1 MLKRLIILSCVST
14 FIILVVVL
22 QFVDFST
29 QIGDFKPFITNSSM
43 GLASVVSCAETPTI
57 KYSFYDTSRPLFEKN
72 NKFGLYIY
80 AENKEFLDLA
90 DDLVN
95 SNGGDWGYVLVPYN
109 IQDQDYPKWR
119 ELFAELKNKHLIPVI
134 QLHDV
139 NPDDYETQ
147 TLEAAEFLNTFVWPV
162 KQRFISVY
170 NEPNDS
176 KFWHGYVDPEEYVE
190 ILSYTI
196 DAFKKVHE
204 DFYMLNGAL
213 NISASDG
220 GGYMDALEFMRKMD
234 AAEPGVFSKLDG
246 WASHSYPQPN
256 FSGDPY
262 TKGRW
267 GIRAYEVELAFLE
280 TELNVSKEL
289 PVFIT
294 ETGWAHAE
302 GDVYNASFLPVQT
315 VGENFATA
323 YEDIWLKDDR
333 VVAVMP
339 FTIRYN
345 PPYDHF
351 SWVNSDNVPY
361 AHFEVV
367 KGLEK
372 VSGKPQIL
380 IERMIEG
387 TCDDAI

>member
-1 MLKRLIILSCVST
+1 MLKRLILLSCVST

-22 QFVDFST
+22 QFVDFSP
-29 QIGDFKPFITNSSM
+29 QNVDYKPFITSPSFER
-43 GLASVVSCAETPTI
+43 ASIETCADVPTI
-57 KYSFYDTSRPLFEKN
+57 KYSYYDVSRPLFERN

-80 AENKEFLDLA
+80 AEDTEFIDLA
-90 DDLVN
+90 DELVN
-95 SNGGDWGYVLVPYN
+95 STGGDWGYVLIPYN
-109 IQDQDYPKWR
+109 VKDQDYPKWR
-119 ELFAELKNKHLIPVI
+119 EVFAKLRDKHLIPVI

-139 NPDDYETQ
+139 NPEDYESQ

-170 NEPNDS
+170 NEPNDA
-176 KFWHGYVDPEEYVE
+176 KFWHGYVDPAEYAE

-196 DAFKKVHE
+196 DAFGKVHE

-220 GGYMDALEFMRKMD
+220 DGYMDALEFMKRMD
-234 AAEPGVFSKLDG
+234 DAEPGVFSKLDG
-246 WASHSYPQPN
+246 WASHPYPQPN

-267 GIRAYEVELAFLE
+267 GIRAYEVELEFLKS
-280 TELNVSKEL
+280 ELNVSKEL
-289 PVFIT
+289 PVFLT

-302 GDVYNASFLPVQT
+302 GDSYNPSFLPVSH
-315 VGENFATA
+315 VGENFVRA
-323 YEDIWLKDDR
+323 YKDIWLQDDR

-351 SWVNSDNVPY
+351 SWVNHDNVPY
-361 AHFEVV
+361 SHFDVV
-367 KGLEK
+367 KDLEK
-372 VSGKPQIL
+372 VSGEPQVL
-380 IERMIEG
+380 IEAVVEG
-387 TCDDAI
+387 TCNETI